1 MHQPGLSTNQTP
13 GRMNA
18 DTPVVQLVSPRLT
31 RLLWPNTSGS
41 SIRSDDANRLI
52 IDTSIKGE
60 VRMGV
65 EYDPI
70 RTGKVVSPVFNSGKP
85 VSNGDIE
92 AFADACDLPE
102 HVMGLDVAARRN
114 GRLR

>member
-1 MHQPGLSTNQTP
+1 
-13 GRMNA
+13 
-18 DTPVVQLVSPRLT
+18 
-31 RLLWPNTSGS
+31 
-41 SIRSDDANRLI
+41 
-52 IDTSIKGE
+52 
-60 VRMGV
+60 MGV